1 MRPHDVQGVAA
12 PIEDPVPVLPALPH
26 PRLATRQRLTQQ
38 QIWVAQHI
46 DLIKQAVSSTTR
58 GEFDDRVES
67 LLQHA
72 PPGSTVQ
79 PCTDNTH
86 DIAVGNDASALD
98 ADMDDATSNEAAD
111 TDDIAGISQSTVQ
124 RPDRKLQR
132 MDRHIQHG
140 DFNKARQALVG
151 AAVANVGTASVRE
164 RLRSKYPPPEHP
176 RQLPDNDL
184 LANRS
189 QAVDHVTICIN
200 DSDSL
205 LAHIMAKK
213 RGASMSTC
221 GHSNDHYQ
229 DILRQDPAHILLILQ
244 LCNLIAIGT
253 LTDGPARTLLLNG
266 KGTALVKNITDVRPI
281 VTVHPLLHYTGHAI
295 ATEYSTRIRTICG
308 SEQFMGLPAGC
319 EIVAHYIRSQ
329 LESDPS
335 LVIAKVDVKNAFNE
349 IDPAA
354 ILAVVSAHLP
364 QVLPFADLLL
374 AQSSMQTIFN
384 DSRAG
389 ITSVYKMD
397 KGVPQ
402 GGSMSSALF
411 NMGQSTS
418 IRRAAQLHPTVS
430 ILLIADDTHVLGTP
444 DEVIAAIMT
453 IRDLYAEIGLSLA
466 ATTASKNVI
475 YGLGQHY
482 TPAQYQ
488 LAQASDLHWIP
499 CNLGL
504 QIGGTP
510 VGSFDYMVESVNKT
524 VDAIVSELQQFE
536 RYLHG
541 ANGMLRARV
550 QTIFAMIR
558 QCSTQQLTHLLRTC
572 PPATT
577 LHATRRL
584 DTAVANTIF
593 RITDS
598 NQYLPPE
605 HSVLMKEVLNRFH
618 LAIRLGGDGFS
629 NTEEIRES
637 AYVASL
643 LQCAPAMY
651 QFGISSGAAVGG
663 ATGIPGFDPAVAS
676 LRMKGVLCLN
686 GISSNTIWTSPPK
699 LRMQKLIT
707 SQLQALRR
715 GAAQL
720 SLPTGLPRNGPAVHQ
735 PLTPNDTAVRRQGI
749 TNLTCRDSSQWLT
762 ANPAFIFNK
771 MSDAAFKTCYH
782 LRHMFP
788 VLGSRK
794 FCICGAPTDCF
805 GDHAL
810 VCPQITVRNQ
820 TRNTAHS
827 DVSRGLRNALQPRSV
842 HSGYYIVQGEPHMED
857 YVPRLHPVDPQ
868 AANPPNQRADI
879 ALIST
884 SLPNPGA
891 VTLIDVTLAAHNRQH
906 GGPEYSVGA
915 AAILRAREKHD
926 MYNRTFDF
934 SSDAVRLEVF
944 AIETS
949 GALHREGRQF
959 LRSHATATDPHNPGL
974 QFSNILKTLSVA
986 VQTARAK
993 CVIIARDRLT
1003 LDTAP
1008 LVPFINGLLPVPPPV
1023 RLTLPIVHVR
1033 YDALTPPPLRPAPPT
1048 AHLPPAPHFPPLPPT
1063 PSPPP
1068 LPPGTPPV
1076 SQW

>member
-1 MRPHDVQGVAA
+1 MRTRDARGIEA
-12 PIEDPVPVLPALPH
+12 PFTDPVPVLPALP
-26 PRLATRQRLTQQ
+26 PSRLATRQRLTQQ
-38 QIWVAQHI
+38 QIWIVQHI
-46 DLIKQAVSSTTR
+46 ALIQHAVASTTR
-58 GEFDDRVES
+58 GEFDDRLES
-67 LLQHA
+67 VLQHA
-72 PPGSTVQ
+72 PPGSTVL
-79 PCTDNTH
+79 PHTDNTH
-86 DIAVGNDASALD
+86 DIAVGSDTD
-98 ADMDDATSNEAAD
+98 VDDATSTEAAD
-111 TDDIAGISQSTVQ
+111 TDDIVGTSQSAVH
-124 RPDRKLQR
+124 RPDRRLKH

-164 RLRSKYPPPEHP
+164 RLRSKYPSSEHP
-176 RQLPDNDL
+176 RLLPDDDL
-184 LANRS
+184 LAHRS
-189 QAVDHVTICIN
+189 QAVDHVTMCIN
-200 DSDSL
+200 DPDSL

-229 DILRQDPAHILLILQ
+229 DILRQDPSHILLILQ

-253 LTDGPARTLLLNG
+253 LTDGPARMLLLNG

-295 ATEYSTRIRTICG
+295 ATEYSSRIRTICG
-308 SEQFMGLPAGC
+308 PEQFMGLPAGC

-329 LESDPS
+329 LESNPL

-354 ILAVVSAHLP
+354 ILSVISEHLP
-364 QVLPFADLLL
+364 EVLPYADLLL
-374 AQSSMQTIFN
+374 AQSSMQVTFH
-384 DSRAG
+384 DPRG
-389 ITSVYKMD
+389 GHTSVHKME

-402 GGSMSSALF
+402 GGSTSGALF

-418 IRRAAQLHPTVS
+418 IRRAAQLHPAVS

-444 DEVIAAIMT
+444 EEVIAAIMT
-453 IRDLYAEIGLSLA
+453 IRELYAEIGLSLA

-475 YGLGQHY
+475 YGLGRHY
-482 TPAQYQ
+482 TPAQYH
-488 LAQASDLHWIP
+488 LAQESDLHWIP
-499 CNLGL
+499 RTSGL

-510 VGSFDYMVESVNKT
+510 VGSFEYMVDSVNRT
-524 VDAIVSELQQFE
+524 VDGIIDELQQFE
-536 RYLHG
+536 RYLYG
-541 ANGMLRARV
+541 ANGLLRARV
-550 QTIFAMIR
+550 QTIFAMVR

-577 LHATRRL
+577 LHAARRL

-605 HSVLMKEVLNRFH
+605 HSVPMQAVLNRFH
-618 LAIRLGGDGFS
+618 LPIRLGGDGFS
-629 NTEEIRES
+629 NTEEIREA

-651 QFGISSGAAVGG
+651 QFGISSGATMGG
-663 ATGIPGFDPAVAS
+663 ANGIQEFDPAVAS
-676 LRMKGVLCLN
+676 LRMKGVRCLN
-686 GISSNTIWTSPPK
+686 SITSDTIWTSPPQ

-707 SQLQALRR
+707 SQLQARR
-715 GAAQL
+715 RDAVQL
-720 SLPTGLPRNGPAVHQ
+720 SLPTGLPRNGPAVQQ
-735 PLTPNDTAVRRQGI
+735 PLNPNTTAIRRQGI

-788 VLGSRK
+788 VLGSRQ
-794 FCICGAPTDCF
+794 FCICGAVTDCF

-842 HSGYYIVQGEPHMED
+842 DSGYCIVQGEPHMED
-857 YVPRLHPVDPQ
+857 YVPRLHPVVPQ
-868 AANPPNQRADI
+868 DAHPPNQRADI

-906 GGPEYSVGA
+906 GGPEFSVGA

-926 MYNRTFDF
+926 MYNRTYDF
-934 SSDAVRLEVF
+934 SSDAVQLKVF
-944 AIETS
+944 AVETS

-959 LRSHATATDPHNPGL
+959 LREHVTATYPHNPGL
-974 QFSNILKTLSVA
+974 QFSNIIKTLSVA

-993 CVIIARDRLT
+993 CVIIAKDRLT

-1008 LVPFINGLLPVPPPV
+1008 LVPFINGPLPVPPPV
-1023 RLTLPIVHVR
+1023 SIDLPFVHVR
-1033 YDALTPPPLRPAPPT
+1033 YDALTPPPLRPAPT
-1048 AHLPPAPHFPPLPPT
+1048 ARLPPIQHFPPLPPS

-1068 LPPGTPPV
+1068 FPPGTPP
-1076 SQW
+1076 QALW